1 MPFLGGK
8 RRFRLQAQKEIS
20 VGVAGRFTLV
30 ILFFVIIASSSIPV
44 TAQDEGPPSG
54 GTRGNVASVSKLSPV
69 YELEQSCGKK
79 FEFWSGTS
87 ESVVSY
93 TLESDKLCKAVLTE
107 QRLKNTF
114 NPSHDPQIKSE
125 KLISA
130 APLGQQVSG
139 QVTVPEGS
147 RLICASLGNSG
158 KCKCKIT
165 GIEPSSLPE
174 DVVLGKAA
182 TLMSGTPIKDP
193 VEGTPIPP
201 GTRLVLSCGKK
212 AYTLWSGKASY
223 VTVLFNGHYDDICP
237 ATVNSYHD
245 DKFRSS
251 AETGKSEF
259 SHTFGPTT
267 KLEVVCGRRESDLK
281 GECDFRVTEIV
292 TLP

>member
-1 MPFLGGK
+1 VPFLGGK

-182 TLMSGTPIKDP
+182 TLMSGTPIKDT
-193 VEGTPIPP
+193 V
-201 GTRLVLSCGKK
+201 
-212 AYTLWSGKASY
+212 ASY